1 MKILITG
8 GGGFIGSFL
17 AEQLS
22 KNHNVVVLDHG
33 KRYRILK
40 KKIKKNIEFVI
51 GDISDEKILDR
62 IFKKNIEVVIHL
74 AGSLGNNACMNNPV
88 DAVLSH
94 VHGTHL
100 LIKKSRECQIKRF
113 IFASSQAVYS
123 TFKIRKNRLNEN
135 MKLEPDDLYG
145 ILKSVAENDI
155 IESGINYVILRLAN
169 VYGLNKNFS
178 QQGGAIMNFIN
189 AVRKKSKISIFG
201 SGKQKIDYI
210 DLNDVLEC
218 INIILNNSKLKKEIF
233 NVGSGELNSI
243 MNITKI
249 ISYIG
254 QKNFGYSTKVTKI
267 PAPGGKIW
275 PDRLMSINKIK
286 RMTGWKPKVS
296 LKQGIEKL
304 MEYEV

>member
-1 MKILITG
+1 MKNQMPSQRQMRFSELIRSLISECLLVEDFYNFNFETTS
-8 GGGFIGSFL
+8 ITISYVKM
-17 AEQLS
+17 S
-22 KNHNVVVLDHG
+22 KD
-33 KRYRILK
+33 
-40 KKIKKNIEFVI
+40 
-51 GDISDEKILDR
+51 
-62 IFKKNIEVVIHL
+62 
-74 AGSLGNNACMNNPV
+74 
-88 DAVLSH
+88 
-94 VHGTHL
+94 
-100 LIKKSRECQIKRF
+100 
-113 IFASSQAVYS
+113 
-123 TFKIRKNRLNEN
+123 
-135 MKLEPDDLYG
+135 
-145 ILKSVAENDI
+145 
-155 IESGINYVILRLAN
+155 LRLAN